1 MSALAWQSPLLGGI
15 LSTSMVW
22 TQLSPGLQREHVTS
36 ELQSWGAFFG
46 FSQTSVWAY
55 RRVSRG
61 IP

>member
-1 MSALAWQSPLLGGI
+1 
-15 LSTSMVW
+15 MVW